1 MVFAQPLVDV
11 GRAMLLA
18 YVFAEYC
25 KFTRKAEK
33 GFSWIALAGIWLI
46 FAGLFPV
53 TVATFGGYVGESVWV
68 GIGQIFEILGWL
80 FALIGTLFVAYEVL
94 VQK

>member
-11 GRAMLLA
+11 GVAILVA
-18 YVFAEYC
+18 YALAEYC
-25 KFTRKAEK
+25 KFTRKSVK
-33 GFSWIALAGIWLI
+33 GFTWLALGGVWLL

-53 TVATFGGYVGESVWV
+53 AATLGNYVGTSVWV
-68 GIGQIFEILGWL
+68 GIAQLFEVIGWI
-80 FALIGTLFVAYEVL
+80 FALIGVLFIAYEVL